1 MKAAKPVKT
10 NAARQLD
17 SLGITYE
24 LQAYEVD
31 PNDLSALSVARKIG
45 LPAEQVFKTLL
56 TRTSTGEHVFAVI
69 PGDAE
74 LDLKKLAHAA
84 SAKKIEL
91 ASLKDVEPLT
101 GYIRGGVTVM
111 AARTALPAVAD
122 ETIEL
127 HEIISVSAGQR
138 GLQILLS
145 PGDYIRA
152 TAATVADLTKAPT
165 PAGADR

>member
-1 MKAAKPVKT
+1 MKTSAPTKT
-10 NAARQLD
+10 NAARLLD

-24 LQAYEVD
+24 LRGYEVD
-31 PNDLSALSVARKIG
+31 PEDLTAISVARKIG

-56 TRTSTGEHVFAVI
+56 SHTNTGEHLFAVI

-84 SAKKIEL
+84 GAKKAEL

-111 AARTALPAVAD
+111 GARKPFPAFAD

-127 HEIISVSAGQR
+127 FDVISVSAGLR
-138 GLQILLS
+138 GLQLILT
-145 PGDYIRA
+145 PTDYLRA
-152 TAATVADLTKAPT
+152 SSAILADLTKAPT
-165 PAGADR
+165 GEPR